1 MRHVLARLV
10 LTMDIVP
17 DETFD
22 ARAFRD
28 GILNMRTTFLEKH
41 LMVKVQ
47 RRPEVKIEGV
57 CLD

>member
-1 MRHVLARLV
+1 
-10 LTMDIVP
+10 MDIVP